1 VRGGGRRERTGRPA
15 GEPAAIGRRVR
26 RTALDENRACWL
38 SEAPPYEPLQPLARD
53 ENADIAVVGGGLTG
67 VSSAWHLSRRFP
79 DRRVVLLE
87 ARTLGNGA
95 SGRSGGQMLT
105 GIQGVEP
112 EEPEEIR
119 RIYEVTRGGIDLIE
133 AWVSEQVLDAGF
145 SRRGCV
151 EIYTHSRTAEAAH
164 ARVERWRRAGV
175 PLEWRPASESGV
187 AGACGMVRD
196 PACGRV
202 NPAALLRGLRPAL
215 LRQGVGVYEGTPV
228 QAIEEGR
235 SIRLATPGGE
245 LRAGALVLATG
256 AYTPRLGR
264 FRDRLLPLHSH
275 VVATA
280 PLPAGRWA
288 ELGWGDHDGFADDR
302 DRITYGCRTAGG
314 RLLVG
319 GGSNQAY
326 GYSLGGDPVHR
337 GGESGPAFPAVEARL
352 RACFPAAADVAVAQ
366 RWTGP
371 IDLTLDRVCSI
382 GVGGRDANVYHALG
396 YSGHGIAL
404 AALAGRVLCD
414 LYAGDHDPWRALPFY
429 QRRLLRLPPE
439 PLRWLGYQA
448 YTRLTGRSPRRR
460 G

>member
-1 VRGGGRRERTGRPA
+1 
-15 GEPAAIGRRVR
+15 VR

-38 SEAPPYEPLQPLARD
+38 AEAPPYEPLPALARD
-53 ENADIAVVGGGLTG
+53 ESADIAVVGGGLTG

-79 DRRVVLLE
+79 ERRIVLLE
-87 ARTLGNGA
+87 ARALGNGA
-95 SGRSGGQMLT
+95 SGRSGGQLLT

-112 EEPEEIR
+112 SEPEEIR
-119 RIYEVTRGGIDLIE
+119 RIYAVTRGGIDLIQG
-133 AWVSEQVLDAGF
+133 WVEEEGLDAGF
-145 SRRGCV
+145 SRRGCLEV
-151 EIYTHSRTAEAAH
+151 YTHTRSTEAAQ

-175 PLEWRPASESGV
+175 PLEWQPGAASGL
-187 AGACGMVRD
+187 AGALGAVRD
-196 PACGRV
+196 PTCGRV
-202 NPAALLRGLRPAL
+202 NAAALLRGLRPVL

-228 QAIEEGR
+228 EAIEEGR
-235 SIRLATPGGE
+235 TLRLATPGGE
-245 LRAGALVLATG
+245 LRANAVVLATS
-256 AYTPRLGR
+256 AYTPRLGY
-264 FRDRLLPLHSH
+264 FRDRVLPLHSH

-288 ELGWGDHDGFADDR
+288 ELGWGEHDGFSDDL

-314 RLLVG
+314 RLLLG
-319 GGSNQAY
+319 GGSNEAY
-326 GYSLGGDPVHR
+326 GYSFGGDPVHR
-337 GGESGPAFPAVEARL
+337 GAESGVVFPAVEARL
-352 RACFPAAADVAVAQ
+352 RTCFPAAADVEIAH

-382 GVGGRDANVYHALG
+382 GVRGRDANVYYALG
-396 YSGHGIAL
+396 YSGHGLAL

-414 LYAGDHDPWRALPFY
+414 LYAGEHEAWRALPFY